1 MAQSLGRSVS
11 VVFLSDGEANEDT
24 EGIPAAAQAIQ
35 ALGVSTIGVL
45 YKREPTEQEKTYMDQ
60 ACTEFYLAEDT
71 DGFSRAVNRTIYDA
85 FRTFTLTD
93 VVG

>member
-1 MAQSLGRSVS
+1 
-11 VVFLSDGEANEDT
+11 
-24 EGIPAAAQAIQ
+24 
-35 ALGVSTIGVL
+35 
-45 YKREPTEQEKTYMDQ
+45 MDQ

-93 VVG
+93 VVGEDFQTIQQAAIQVTGGTATLGRRRTHRHLGPVGDRAL